1 MCRALS
7 RLLLQQGIAWDHK
20 QRHIPCMAH
29 IIHNNVKAFLTAIKA
44 AAADD
49 DNFNEHHPDLRDIL
63 ESDIQFGDL
72 LNKCRG
78 LAKKIRTPQG
88 WELFQKI

>member
-1 MCRALS
+1 
-7 RLLLQQGIAWDHK
+7 
-20 QRHIPCMAH
+20 MAH